1 MILLGGRLPE
11 IQNKRIRRISGLKSG
26 RGRLRIQ
33 VVVTREFLKQY
44 LTDKQNRIF
53 TKWSLTGRGR
63 YEGVD
68 CTFINFAKS
77 FTM

>member
-11 IQNKRIRRISGLKSG
+11 IENKRIRRISGLKSG
-26 RGRLRIQ
+26 RGSLRKSSSGYER
-33 VVVTREFLKQY
+33 VLKQY

>member
-11 IQNKRIRRISGLKSG
+11 IQNKRIRRISGLKCG